1 MDYVELIIG
10 AVSGGA
16 LATLLTLPS
25 VVKKAKAEARAADID
40 NLQKAVEG
48 WHGIADERQEENMQ
62 QRERIALLNQ
72 KIDELYG
79 QIAEQRDKY
88 NAELVINNQLRID
101 ATKNEVRLCNV
112 RGCEQ
117 RTPPTGF

>member
-72 KIDELYG
+72 KIDDLYG

-88 NAELVINNQLRID
+88 SAELIINNQLRIE
-101 ATKNEVRLCNV
+101 AAKNAIKLCEKRN
-112 RGCEQ
+112 CQ
-117 RTPPTGF
+117 DRTPPTGF